1 MKDTAIALVFL
12 FCGSTAF
19 ARIVVPLAPFVCPD
33 TELTEYRVLE
43 QAQDNFVGLNV
54 SLQFVGTVSNNVEV
68 VALGCDVDGDGVLP
82 FGFTDAVMTKVKSLF
97 ICICR
102 TVYQKP

>member
-1 MKDTAIALVFL
+1 MRHVCLASVVLFALTA
-12 FCGSTAF
+12 T
-19 ARIVVPLAPFVCPD
+19 ARIVVPLAPSSFPD
-33 TELTEYRVLE
+33 TEVTEYRAFD
-43 QAQDNFVGLNV
+43 QTQDNFVGLNV

-68 VALGCDVDGDGVLP
+68 ALGCDVDGDGVSP

-102 TVYQKP
+102 TGYQKP